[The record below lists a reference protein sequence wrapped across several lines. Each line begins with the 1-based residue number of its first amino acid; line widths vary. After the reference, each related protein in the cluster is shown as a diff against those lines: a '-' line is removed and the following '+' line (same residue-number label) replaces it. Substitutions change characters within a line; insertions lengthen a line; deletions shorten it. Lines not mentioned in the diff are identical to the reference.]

1 MALDWHQSR
10 GGTPVRKLVLYF
22 CLAGLALGQTPQP
35 TDTVLAW
42 KPQTP
47 YMHGASGW
55 PSMPHNLWT
64 NSVLWLTA
72 ESPVLNEGA
81 TNAQW
86 ICYAK
91 NCAGNATQTVV
102 NSQPLRV
109 FTNGVWVLRFDG
121 TDDRIGGVDS
131 FVHNSTNFTIS
142 ARVDLSEIV
151 GNGQIYSEG
160 SADALSPYLGLRV
173 DAAKTITFQQRVS
186 SSITFGIS
194 TTNSFD
200 GVVNIRCVVRDQTN
214 VTISVNGVNQGLG
227 SPTSIGNGGT
237 PVTHYRI
244 GNRLRQATAD
254 EYYKGNIH
262 WVEVTKP

>member
-1 MALDWHQSR
+1 
-10 GGTPVRKLVLYF
+10 VRKLVLYF
-22 CLAGLALGQTPQP
+22 CLAGAAFGQTPQP

-47 YMHGASGW
+47 YMHGGSGW

-72 ESPVLNEGA
+72 ESPVLNAGE
-81 TNAQW
+81 TNANW

-91 NCAGNATQTVV
+91 TCTGNATQTVV

-121 TDDRIGGVDS
+121 TDDRIGEVGSV
-131 FVHNSTNFTIS
+131 VHGSTNFTIS

-160 SADALSPYLGLRV
+160 STSSVGPYLGLRI
-173 DAAKTITFQQRVS
+173 DEAKTITFHHRAGVGVS
-186 SSITFGIS
+186 YGRS
-194 TTNSFD
+194 TTNTFD

-227 SPTSIGNGGT
+227 SPAALGTGGT
-237 PVTHYRI
+237 PTTHYRI